1 MHFQS
6 AKITQ
11 NKQSVKTKNIHLEM
25 KRLVVLFIALFLV
38 GGVAFSQKREPGKVK
53 TLVIDAGHGGD
64 KPGAIGKHS
73 KEKDLTLAIAKKFG
87 KLINDNYPDV
97 KVIYT
102 RTTDVD
108 VALSERANIANRNK
122 ADLFIS
128 IHCNSHPTSAPTGME
143 TYVMGLSRSR
153 ANMEVAKKEN
163 ADILL
168 EDGYKNNKDYQ
179 GFDPNSPESYVMFAM
194 YQNAYI
200 DKSLNFAQYIQDQYK
215 SNIKTINRGVK
226 QAEFFV
232 IYKTAMPSV
241 LTEVGF
247 ISNPTEEAYMM
258 SDEGQSTIAVCLL
271 NAFANYKAHE
281 EASVKPSKMEID
293 LPGYGKNK
301 GAKKTQPADS
311 TAQAQ
316 QKQDDA
322 LATTILQSQGEEAPK
337 ANIDAPEPKPE
348 KENLSGTVKINQEES
363 ELTIVVQKDEKVV
376 EGVTYR
382 VQFLTSEKEI
392 ASGAKD
398 FKGVTGYQVYK
409 QDGLFRYTMGNE
421 PTIARAKNI
430 QSEMRKKGFKDAF
443 VIAFYNGKRISLQEA
458 RELQNEN

>member
-1 MHFQS
+1 M
-6 AKITQ
+6 
-11 NKQSVKTKNIHLEM
+11 
-25 KRLVVLFIALFLV
+25 LVVS
-38 GGVAFSQKREPGKVK
+38 GPAFSQKREPGKVK
-53 TLVIDAGHGGD
+53 TLVIDPGHGGD
-64 KPGAIGKHS
+64 KPGALGKHCQE
-73 KEKDLTLAIAKKFG
+73 KELTLSIAKKFG
-87 KLINDNYPDV
+87 KLVEDNYPDV

-108 VALSERANIANRNK
+108 VALSERANIANRAK

-128 IHCNSHPTSAPTGME
+128 IHINSHPTSVPVGME

-168 EDGYKNNKDYQ
+168 EDGYKNNSEYQ

-200 DKSLNFAQYIQDQYK
+200 DKSLNFAQYTQEQYK
-215 SNIKTINRGVK
+215 NSIKTTNRGVK

-232 IYKTAMPSV
+232 LYKTAMPAV

-247 ISNPTEEAYMM
+247 ISNPAEEAYMM
-258 SDEGQSTIAVCLL
+258 SDEGQATIAICLL

-281 EASVKPSKMEID
+281 EAVAKPKKMEID

-301 GAKKTQPADS
+301 PQKPTPQGDPEADS
-311 TAQAQ
+311 TLNAQI
-316 QKQDDA
+316 KQDDA
-322 LATTILQSQGEEAPK
+322 LAATILQSQGEEPPK
-337 ANIDAPEPKPE
+337 AVIDPLPE
-348 KENLSGTVKINQEES
+348 KNVPPSIEPYRQVQEEIQ
-363 ELTIVVQKDEKVV
+363 TVVQKDEIVV

-382 VQFLTSEKEI
+382 VQFLTSEKELKD
-392 ASGAKD
+392 GAKE
-398 FKGVTGYQVYK
+398 FKGITDYQMYK
-409 QDGLFRYTMGNE
+409 QDGLFRYTLGNE
-421 PTIARAKNI
+421 STIAKAKNI
-430 QSEMRKKGFKDAF
+430 QNDLRKKGFKDAF

-458 RELQNEN
+458 RELQEQ

>member
-1 MHFQS
+1 
-6 AKITQ
+6 
-11 NKQSVKTKNIHLEM
+11 M
-25 KRLVVLFIALFLV
+25 KRLLILFVAVLVVS
-38 GGVAFSQKREPGKVK
+38 GPAFSQKREPGKVK
-53 TLVIDAGHGGD
+53 TLVIDPGHGGD
-64 KPGAIGKHS
+64 KPGALGKHCQE
-73 KEKDLTLAIAKKFG
+73 KELTLSIAKKFG
-87 KLINDNYPDV
+87 KLVEDNYPDV

-108 VALSERANIANRNK
+108 VALSERANIANRAK

-128 IHCNSHPTSAPTGME
+128 IHINSHPTSVPVGME

-168 EDGYKNNKDYQ
+168 EDGYKNNSEYQ

-200 DKSLNFAQYIQDQYK
+200 DKSLNFAQYTQEQYK
-215 SNIKTINRGVK
+215 NSIKTTNRGVK

-232 IYKTAMPSV
+232 LYKTAMPAV

-247 ISNPTEEAYMM
+247 ISNPAEEAYMM
-258 SDEGQSTIAVCLL
+258 SDEGQATIAICLL

-281 EASVKPSKMEID
+281 EAVAKPKKMEID

-301 GAKKTQPADS
+301 PQKPTPQGDPEADS
-311 TAQAQ
+311 TLNAQI
-316 QKQDDA
+316 KQDDA
-322 LATTILQSQGEEAPK
+322 LAATILQSQGEEPPK
-337 ANIDAPEPKPE
+337 AVINPLPE
-348 KENLSGTVKINQEES
+348 KNVPPSIEPYRQVQEEIQ
-363 ELTIVVQKDEKVV
+363 TVVQKDEIVV

-382 VQFLTSEKEI
+382 VQFLTSEKELKD
-392 ASGAKD
+392 GAKD
-398 FKGVTGYQVYK
+398 FKGITDYQMYK
-409 QDGLFRYTMGNE
+409 QDGLFRYTLGNE
-421 PTIARAKNI
+421 STIAKAKNI
-430 QSEMRKKGFKDAF
+430 QNDLRKKGFKDAF

-458 RELQNEN
+458 RELQEQ

>member
-1 MHFQS
+1 
-6 AKITQ
+6 
-11 NKQSVKTKNIHLEM
+11 M
-25 KRLVVLFIALFLV
+25 KRLLILFVAVLVVS
-38 GGVAFSQKREPGKVK
+38 GPAFSQKREPGKVK
-53 TLVIDAGHGGD
+53 TLVIDPGHGGD
-64 KPGAIGKHS
+64 KPGALGKHCQE
-73 KEKDLTLAIAKKFG
+73 KELTLSIAKKFG
-87 KLINDNYPDV
+87 KLVEDNYPDV

-108 VALSERANIANRNK
+108 VALSERANIANRAK

-128 IHCNSHPTSAPTGME
+128 IHINSHPTSVPVGME

-168 EDGYKNNKDYQ
+168 EDGYKNNSEYQ

-200 DKSLNFAQYIQDQYK
+200 DKSLNFAQYTQEQYK
-215 SNIKTINRGVK
+215 NSIKTTNRGVK

-232 IYKTAMPSV
+232 LYKTAMPAV

-247 ISNPTEEAYMM
+247 ISNPAEEAYMM
-258 SDEGQSTIAVCLL
+258 SDEGQATIAICLL

-281 EASVKPSKMEID
+281 EAVAKPKKMEID

-301 GAKKTQPADS
+301 PQKPTPQGDPEADS
-311 TAQAQ
+311 TLNAQI
-316 QKQDDA
+316 KQDDA
-322 LATTILQSQGEEAPK
+322 LAATILQSQGEEPPK
-337 ANIDAPEPKPE
+337 AVIDPLPE
-348 KENLSGTVKINQEES
+348 KNVPPSIEPYRQVQEEIQ
-363 ELTIVVQKDEKVV
+363 TVVQKDEIVV

-382 VQFLTSEKEI
+382 VQFLTSEKELKD
-392 ASGAKD
+392 GAKD
-398 FKGVTGYQVYK
+398 FKGITDYQMYK
-409 QDGLFRYTMGNE
+409 QDGLFRYTLGNE
-421 PTIARAKNI
+421 STVAKAKNI
-430 QSEMRKKGFKDAF
+430 QNDLRKKGFKDAF

-458 RELQNEN
+458 RELQEQ

>member
-1 MHFQS
+1 
-6 AKITQ
+6 
-11 NKQSVKTKNIHLEM
+11 M
-25 KRLVVLFIALFLV
+25 KRLFILFIALFIV
-38 GGVAFSQKREPGKVK
+38 SGVAFSQKREPGKVK
-53 TLVIDAGHGGD
+53 TLVIDPGHGGD
-64 KPGAIGKHS
+64 KPGAIGKQCQ
-73 KEKDLTLAIAKKFG
+73 EKDLTLSIAKKFG
-87 KLINDNYPDV
+87 KLVKDNYPDV
-97 KVIYT
+97 NVIFT

-108 VALSERANIANRNK
+108 VTLSDRAKIANRAK
-122 ADLFIS
+122 ADLFVS
-128 IHCNSHPTSAPTGME
+128 IHINSHPTAVPTGME

-168 EDGYKNNKDYQ
+168 EKGYKDNSEYQ

-200 DKSLNFAQYIQDQYK
+200 DKSLNFAQFTQDQYK
-215 SNIKTINRGVK
+215 ASIKTTNRGVK

-232 IYKTAMPSV
+232 LYKTAMPAV

-258 SDEGQSTIAVCLL
+258 SDEGQATIAVCLL

-281 EASVKPSKMEID
+281 EGVAKPKKMEID

-301 GAKKTQPADS
+301 GKKT
-311 TAQAQ
+311 
-316 QKQDDA
+316 
-322 LATTILQSQGEEAPK
+322 
-337 ANIDAPEPKPE
+337 EPKEDDVEINVPDTQTEQNDAIAETKQESQEEESTKTNVELPE
-348 KENLSGTVKINQEES
+348 KNVPPSIEPFRQEEPEIQS
-363 ELTIVVQKDEKVV
+363 VVTKDEVVV

-382 VQFLTSEKEI
+382 VQFLTSEKELKEG
-392 ASGAKD
+392 SKE
-398 FKGVTGYQVYK
+398 FKGVTGYQLYK
-409 QDGLFRYTMGNE
+409 QGNVYRYTMGNE
-421 PTIARAKNI
+421 TTVSRAKSI

-458 RELQNEN
+458 RELQEQ

>member
-1 MHFQS
+1 M
-6 AKITQ
+6 
-11 NKQSVKTKNIHLEM
+11 
-25 KRLVVLFIALFLV
+25 LVVS
-38 GGVAFSQKREPGKVK
+38 GPAFSQKREPGKVK
-53 TLVIDAGHGGD
+53 TLVIDPGHGGD
-64 KPGAIGKHS
+64 KPGALGKHCQE
-73 KEKDLTLAIAKKFG
+73 KELTLSIAKKFG
-87 KLINDNYPDV
+87 KLVEDNYPDV

-108 VALSERANIANRNK
+108 VALSERANIANRAK

-128 IHCNSHPTSAPTGME
+128 IHINSHPTSVPVGME

-168 EDGYKNNKDYQ
+168 EDGYKNNSEYQ

-200 DKSLNFAQYIQDQYK
+200 DKSLNFAQYTQEQYK
-215 SNIKTINRGVK
+215 NSIKTTNRGVK

-232 IYKTAMPSV
+232 LYKTAMPAV

-247 ISNPTEEAYMM
+247 ISNPAEEAYMM
-258 SDEGQSTIAVCLL
+258 SDEGQATIAICLL

-281 EASVKPSKMEID
+281 EAVAKPKKMEID

-301 GAKKTQPADS
+301 PQKPTPQGDPEADS
-311 TAQAQ
+311 TLNAQI
-316 QKQDDA
+316 KQDDA
-322 LATTILQSQGEEAPK
+322 LAATIMQSQGEEPPK
-337 ANIDAPEPKPE
+337 AVIDPLPE
-348 KENLSGTVKINQEES
+348 KNVPPSIEPYRQVQEEIQ
-363 ELTIVVQKDEKVV
+363 TVVQKDEIVV

-382 VQFLTSEKEI
+382 VQFLTSEKELKD
-392 ASGAKD
+392 GAKD
-398 FKGVTGYQVYK
+398 FKGITDYQMYK
-409 QDGLFRYTMGNE
+409 QDGLFRYTLGNE
-421 PTIARAKNI
+421 STIAKAKNI
-430 QSEMRKKGFKDAF
+430 QNDLRKKGFKDAF

-458 RELQNEN
+458 RELQEQ

>member
-1 MHFQS
+1 
-6 AKITQ
+6 
-11 NKQSVKTKNIHLEM
+11 M
-25 KRLVVLFIALFLV
+25 KRLFILFIALFLIT
-38 GGVAFSQKREPGKVK
+38 GVSFSQKREPGKVK
-53 TLVIDAGHGGD
+53 TLVIDPGHGGD
-64 KPGAIGKHS
+64 KPGALGKHS
-73 KEKDLTLAIAKKFG
+73 KEKELTLAIAKKFG
-87 KLINDNYPDV
+87 KLVEDNYPDV
-97 KVIYT
+97 KVIFT

-108 VALSERANIANRNK
+108 VTLSERANIANRAK
-122 ADLFIS
+122 ADLFVS
-128 IHCNSHPTSAPTGME
+128 IHCNSHPTSTPTGME

-168 EDGYKNNKDYQ
+168 EDGYKSNKDYQ

-200 DKSLNFAQYIQDQYK
+200 DKSLNFAQYAQEQYK
-215 SNIKTINRGVK
+215 SAIKTVNRGVK

-232 IYKTAMPSV
+232 IYKTAMPAV

-247 ISNPTEEAYMM
+247 ISNPTEEAFMM
-258 SDEGQSTIAVCLL
+258 SEEGQATIAVCLL

-281 EASVKPSKMEID
+281 EATAKPVKMQVD

-301 GAKKTQPADS
+301 DTKKAPADS
-311 TAQAQ
+311 SANAT

-322 LATTILQSQGEEAPK
+322 LATAILESNGEEAPK
-337 ANIDAPEPKPE
+337 AQVEAPANSR
-348 KENLSGTVKINQEES
+348 KENLSGTMQINQEEA
-363 ELTIVVQKDEKVV
+363 ELQVTVQKDQTVV

-392 ASGAKD
+392 PAGSKD
-398 FKGVTGYQVYK
+398 FKGVSGYQVYQ
-409 QDGLFRYTMGNE
+409 QDGMYRYTMGNE
-421 PTIARAKNI
+421 TTIARAKNI
-430 QSEMRKKGFKDAF
+430 QSDLRKKGFQDAF

-458 RELQNEN
+458 RELQEQQ

>member
-1 MHFQS
+1 
-6 AKITQ
+6 
-11 NKQSVKTKNIHLEM
+11 M
-25 KRLVVLFIALFLV
+25 KRLLILFVAMLVVS
-38 GGVAFSQKREPGKVK
+38 GPAFSQKREPGKVK
-53 TLVIDAGHGGD
+53 TLVIDPGHGGD
-64 KPGAIGKHS
+64 KPGALGKHCQE
-73 KEKDLTLAIAKKFG
+73 KELTLSIAKKFG
-87 KLINDNYPDV
+87 KLVEDNYPDV

-108 VALSERANIANRNK
+108 VALSERANIANRAK

-128 IHCNSHPTSAPTGME
+128 IHINSHPTSVPVGME

-168 EDGYKNNKDYQ
+168 EDGYKNNSEYQ

-200 DKSLNFAQYIQDQYK
+200 DKSLNFAQYTQEQYK
-215 SNIKTINRGVK
+215 NSIKTTNRGVK

-232 IYKTAMPSV
+232 LYKTAMPAV

-247 ISNPTEEAYMM
+247 ISNPAEEAYMM
-258 SDEGQSTIAVCLL
+258 SDEGQATIAICLL

-281 EASVKPSKMEID
+281 EAVAKPKKMEID

-301 GAKKTQPADS
+301 PQKPTPQGDPEADS
-311 TAQAQ
+311 TLNAQI
-316 QKQDDA
+316 KQDDA
-322 LATTILQSQGEEAPK
+322 LAATILQSQGEEPPK
-337 ANIDAPEPKPE
+337 AVIDPLPE
-348 KENLSGTVKINQEES
+348 KNVPPSIEPYRQVQEEIQ
-363 ELTIVVQKDEKVV
+363 TVVQKDEIVV

-382 VQFLTSEKEI
+382 VQFLTSEKELKE
-392 ASGAKD
+392 GAKD
-398 FKGVTGYQVYK
+398 FKGITDYQMYK
-409 QDGLFRYTMGNE
+409 QDGLFRYTLGNE
-421 PTIARAKNI
+421 STIAKAKNI
-430 QSEMRKKGFKDAF
+430 QNDLRKKGFKDAF

-458 RELQNEN
+458 RELQEQ